1 MKFNIFSN
9 QIILPSNKKFG
20 LFFSFIFF
28 VTAVYLNS
36 IGQKNLSYYLYST
49 SFIFFI
55 IAFFKPAFLLP
66 LNRIWMYVGFFLG
79 TVISPIIMGFI
90 FFIMFTPLAVLMR
103 IFGRDELKLKPESAS
118 SYWKSRVP
126 NKITSKSFKNQ
137 F

>member
-1 MKFNIFSN
+1 
-9 QIILPSNKKFG
+9 
-20 LFFSFIFF
+20 
-28 VTAVYLNS
+28 
-36 IGQKNLSYYLYST
+36 
-49 SFIFFI
+49 
-55 IAFFKPAFLLP
+55 
-66 LNRIWMYVGFFLG
+66 MYVGFFLG